1 MKGSIY
7 IVLQYVVQNKEIQK
21 DKKIHKKTEKDWK
34 RLNRKAD
41 A

>member
-21 DKKIHKKTEKDWK
+21 DKKIHKNGK

-41 A
+41 V